1 MTQAVLLDL
10 LETDL
15 RQILDTFRNDIATLD
30 EAALKFRP
38 AEGEWN
44 ILECLAH
51 LNAYSDLYIPRIQ
64 SAIHKAKARKWTPGD
79 DVKYAWGAKRAIK
92 RVGAENGKFYKAKKS
107 FNYIGQNLDKG
118 ALKVF
123 AINTEKILRNIQLAR
138 EVDLNKPSFQ
148 RGKSRFFSFT
158 LGNTFEW
165 LVAHSK
171 RHLLQMEAVVT
182 RMQTMQ
188 LV

>member
-1 MTQAVLLDL
+1 MTQAALLDL
-10 LETDL
+10 METEL
-15 RQILDTFRNDIATLD
+15 RQVLEKFRNDIATLD

-64 SAIHKAKARKWTPGD
+64 SAIHKAKARKWTPEG
-79 DVKYAWGAKRAIK
+79 DVKYAWGAKRAVK
-92 RVGAENGKFYKAKKS
+92 RVDAENGKFYKAKKN
-107 FNYIGQNLDKG
+107 FNFIGQNLDKG
-118 ALKVF
+118 ALKIFV
-123 AINTEKILRNIQLAR
+123 INTEKVLRNIQFAR
-138 EVDLNKPSFQ
+138 EIDLNKPTFQ
-148 RGKSRFFSFT
+148 RAKSRFFSFT
-158 LGNTFEW
+158 LGNSFEW

-171 RHLLQMEAVVT
+171 RHLLQMEAVT
-182 RMQTMQ
+182 ARMQAMQ